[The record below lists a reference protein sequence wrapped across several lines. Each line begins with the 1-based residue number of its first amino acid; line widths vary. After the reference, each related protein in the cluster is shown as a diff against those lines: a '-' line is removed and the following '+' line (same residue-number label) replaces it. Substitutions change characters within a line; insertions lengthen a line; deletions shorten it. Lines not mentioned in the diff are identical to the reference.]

1 MSKTEKS
8 VLAKLDEIAA
18 ILTTLIHL
26 LVPEPTPDRYDLK
39 GEQRE
44 VYELCDSTHT
54 IKEIVQTVGKP
65 ASQIRGSLTRLKKK
79 GLVGSIKRKGIV
91 LYYRVPAKR
100 TASKPEATKQKESLQ
115 TT

>member
-1 MSKTEKS
+1 MSETEKS

-18 ILTTLIHL
+18 ILAALIHL

-54 IKEIVQTVGKP
+54 IKEIVHTVGKP

-79 GLVGSIKRKGIV
+79 GLVGSIKRKGTV

-115 TT
+115 IT

>member
-1 MSKTEKS
+1 MSEIEKS

-26 LVPEPTPDRYDLK
+26 LVPEPTPDKYDLK

-54 IKEIVQTVGKP
+54 IKEIAQTVGKP
-65 ASQIRGSLTRLKKK
+65 SNQIRGTLIRLKKK
-79 GLVGSIKRKGIV
+79 GFVGSIKRKGIV
-91 LYYRVPAKR
+91 RYYRVPAKR
-100 TASKPEATKQKESLQ
+100 TASKPKVIKQKKSLEI
-115 TT
+115 T

>member
-1 MSKTEKS
+1 MSEIEKS
-8 VLAKLDEIAA
+8 VLAKLDEIAI
-18 ILTTLIHL
+18 ILAALIRL
-26 LVPEPTPDRYDLK
+26 LVPEPIPDRYDLK

-79 GLVGSIKRKGIV
+79 GLVGSMKRKGIV